1 MHCAIARDSPAE
13 IRSTRRDQLV
23 NCSLHL
29 NNSGARRAANRT
41 DETNY
46 ETFHSLC
53 ELWNHN
59 LITVPA
65 SHAHFRLPKHWQ
77 RVLLVSL
84 QIPGRKREGIRR
96 SVGLNS
102 WNRRACNSRSGKDS
116 SREREIQR
124 IRRISQ
130 LLGNDCHE
138 LALNCIIIILIPISE
153 SSHIHRPLNCPIW
166 S

>member
-102 WNRRACNSRSGKDS
+102 WNRQACNLRSGKDS
-116 SREREIQR
+116 SRERNSTNPANKPITWQWLP
-124 IRRISQ
+124 RISSKLHHNHSNSDFGKQ
-130 LLGNDCHE
+130 
-138 LALNCIIIILIPISE
+138 
-153 SSHIHRPLNCPIW
+153 SHPPA